1 MIVNDC
7 GVPVYVIPSM
17 VLDGVTVMVA
27 ITGIVPVL
35 TALNG
40 AILPEPVAARPI
52 DGVSFVQ
59 L

>member
-1 MIVNDC
+1 VIVNDC

-40 AILPEPVAARPI
+40 AILPDPVAAKPI
-52 DGVSFVQ
+52 PGLSFIQ